1 METLVEGTSSVV
13 IAASF
18 SFASRLSFEATRH
31 SLGWVHSAVAAR
43 AWWSRTRT
51 RGRASTSSRVGG
63 LIQETT
69 LTIRRF
75 DVSAHADITLLTPGG
90 SPRVLDDPVVSSVT
104 DSQDTMIQL
113 FTASSG
119 ENTTLVM
126 LETSLV
132 SFNGNGNRSLSKSSL
147 KLIWVLF
154 RNISVGSDSGD
165 NVSLLGSLA
174 VFVLH
179 EVRIVRL

>member
-1 METLVEGTSSVV
+1 METLVQRTSSVI

-18 SFASRLSFEATRH
+18 SFASRLSLEATRN
-31 SLGWVHSAVAAR
+31 SLGRIHSAVAAR
-43 AWWSRTRT
+43 AWRRT

-69 LTIRRF
+69 FTIRRF
-75 DVSAHADITLLTPGG
+75 DVSAHADVTLLTPGG
-90 SPRVLDDPVVSSVT
+90 SPRVLDNPVVSSVT

-119 ENTTLVM
+119 KNTTLVM

-132 SFNGNGNRSLSKSSL
+132 SFNGNGNRSLGKSSL
-147 KLIWVLF
+147 KLVWVLF

-179 EVRIVRL
+179 EVRIV

>member
-18 SFASRLSFEATRH
+18 SFASRLSFEAARDA
-31 SLGWVHSAVAAR
+31 LGRVHSAIAAR
-43 AWWSRTRT
+43 AWWSRT

-75 DVSAHADITLLTPGG
+75 DVSAHADVTLLTPGG

-119 ENTTLVM
+119 KNTTLVM

-132 SFNGNGNRSLSKSSL
+132 SFNGNGNRSLGKSSL
-147 KLIWVLF
+147 KLVWVLF

-174 VFVLH
+174 GFVLH